1 MARQS
6 RLPPFLLTRPAAQ
19 GDRFARALRARFG
32 AGIEIID
39 SPLLAPRFLTPALP
53 ARRFQ
58 ALIFTSQTGV
68 EAYRRIAADPALV
81 GVRQAWC
88 VGDRTAAAA
97 REAGLA
103 TLSAQGDA
111 AALAQAIASARPP
124 GPLLHLRG
132 QEVRGDLAAS
142 LESAGIETYSAIVY
156 AQAAQPLTVPAVV
169 ALQVEAALLVPL
181 FSPRTA
187 ALFAAATRQIDLRA
201 RLWLASLS
209 PAVAAATG
217 DLPCAGHVIAARPDA
232 AAMITSLA
240 GLIDAAAQA

>member
-39 SPLLAPRFLTPALP
+39 SPLLAPEFLSPVLP

-68 EAYRRIAADPALV
+68 EAYRRIAADPALNE
-81 GVRQAWC
+81 VRQAWC

-103 TLSAQGDA
+103 TLTAQGDA
-111 AALAQAIASARPP
+111 AALAQAIADARPP

-132 QEVRGDLAAS
+132 QEVRGDLASS

-187 ALFAAATRQIDLRA
+187 ALFAAATRAIDLHA

-209 PAVAAATG
+209 PAVAAAVG
-217 DLPCAGHVIAARPDA
+217 DLPSASHVVAARPDA
-232 AAMITSLA
+232 EAMITSLA

>member
-19 GDRFARALRARFG
+19 GDRFALALRERFG

-39 SPLLAPRFLTPALP
+39 SPLLAPAYLTPRLP
-53 ARRFQ
+53 ERRFR

-68 EAYRRIAADPALV
+68 EAYRRIAADPALKDA
-81 GVRQAWC
+81 RQVWC
-88 VGDRTAAAA
+88 VGARTAQAA
-97 REAGLA
+97 RDAGLEA
-103 TLSAQGDA
+103 LSAPGDA
-111 AALAQAIASARPP
+111 AALVQAIAAARPP

-132 QEVRGDLAAS
+132 QEVRADLTSS

-156 AQAAQPLTVPAVV
+156 AQMPQPLTVPGVT
-169 ALQVEAALLVPL
+169 ALQTEAALLVPL

-187 ALFAAATRQIDLRA
+187 ALFAAATRQIDLKA

-217 DLPCAGHVIAARPDA
+217 DLPCAGHVIAARPEA
-232 AAMITSLA
+232 EAMITALA
-240 GLIDAAAQA
+240 GLIAAAASS

>member
-39 SPLLAPRFLTPALP
+39 SPLLAPEFLSPVLP

-142 LESAGIETYSAIVY
+142 LESAGIETYSVIVY
-156 AQAAQPLTVPAVV
+156 AQAPQPLTAPAMA
-169 ALQVEAALLVPL
+169 ALQTDVALLVPL

>member
-19 GDRFARALRARFG
+19 GDRFARTLRARFG
-32 AGIEIID
+32 AEIEIID
-39 SPLLAPRFLTPALP
+39 SPLLAPEFLTPDLP

-68 EAYRRIAADPALV
+68 EAYRRIAADPALNE
-81 GVRQAWC
+81 VRQAWC

-103 TLSAQGDA
+103 TLTAQGDA
-111 AALAQAIASARPP
+111 AALAQAIADARPP

-132 QEVRGDLAAS
+132 QEVRGDLAER
-142 LESAGIETYSAIVY
+142 LDCAGIETYSAIVY
-156 AQAAQPLTVPAVV
+156 AQAPQPLTAM
-169 ALQVEAALLVPL
+169 AAALLRAGGDVVVPL

-187 ALFAAATRQIDLRA
+187 ALFAAATRAIDLHA

-209 PAVAAATG
+209 PAVAAAVG
-217 DLPCAGHVIAARPDA
+217 DLPSASHVVAARPDA
-232 AAMITSLA
+232 EAMITSLA

>member
-19 GDRFARALRARFG
+19 GDRFASALRARFG
-32 AGIEIID
+32 AEIEIID
-39 SPLLAPRFLTPALP
+39 SPLLAPEFLTPVLP

-68 EAYRRIAADPALV
+68 EAYRRIAADPALPEV
-81 GVRQAWC
+81 LQAWC
-88 VGDRTAAAA
+88 VGDRTAQAA
-97 REAGLA
+97 RDAGLEP
-103 TLSAQGDA
+103 LSAQGDA
-111 AALAQAIASARPP
+111 AALVQAITSARPP

-132 QEVRGDLAAS
+132 QEVRGDLASS

-156 AQAAQPLTVPAVV
+156 TQAPQPLTAPAMA
-169 ALQVEAALLVPL
+169 ALQADVALLVPL

-209 PAVAAATG
+209 PAVATAAG

-232 AAMITSLA
+232 AAMIASLA